1 MANKKI
7 FKANS
12 SCEGNILIYNNEN
25 IEYYHG
31 KIVSFTSKPIIER
44 YCSIEEDMPITNILG
59 NTVIF
64 QVGRGEET
72 NNIELDD
79 TTMKR
84 IAKFNKTQEC
94 KRLDKEIKAK
104 EERIKELDNLL
115 QDKEKRWNKVKQYIK
130 NIYDLD
136 LDEDDDDDY
145 YEDWDD

>member
-12 SCEGNILIYNNEN
+12 SCVGNILIYNNEN
-25 IEYYHG
+25 ITYYHG
-31 KIVSFTSKPIIER
+31 KIVNFTNEPIVER
-44 YCSIEEDMPITNILG
+44 YISIEDDIPRTNLLG
-59 NTVIF
+59 STVFF
-64 QVGRGEET
+64 QVGCGEET

-104 EERIKELDNLL
+104 EEKIKELDDLL
-115 QDKEKRWNKVKQYIK
+115 HDKEKRWKKVNQYIK

-145 YEDWDD
+145 EDWDD